1 MDENGVGSGTRTV
14 VLVEGNSDRSA
25 LEALA
30 RRRQIDLAG
39 LGIALVAMGGATN
52 IGHFM
57 DRYGPAGLGLRVA
70 GLCDLAEVRYVR
82 AALERSGLG
91 PELLRDGLEALGFFT
106 CDRDLEDELLRALGV
121 EEIEA
126 FIESQGELGGFR
138 IMQQQP
144 AQRMRSLHQQ
154 ARRFMGSRSGR
165 KERYAPAIDQ
175 PALPLAR
182 IPRPLDELLGHVVA
196 SVG

>member
-1 MDENGVGSGTRTV
+1 MDDHGVGPGTRTV
-14 VLVEGNSDRSA
+14 VLVEGTSDRAA

-39 LGIALVAMGGATN
+39 LGIAVVAMGGATN

-57 DRYGPAGLGLRVA
+57 DRYGPAGFGLRVA

-82 AALERSGLG
+82 SALERSGFG
-91 PELLRDGLEALGFFT
+91 AELQRDGLEGLGFFT

-121 EEIEA
+121 EEVEA

-138 IMQQQP
+138 MMQQQP
-144 AQRMRSLHQQ
+144 AQRKRSLHQQ
-154 ARRFMGSRSGR
+154 ARRFMGSRGGR
-165 KERYAPAIDQ
+165 KNRYAPAIVNR
-175 PALPLAR
+175 LPLAR
-182 IPRPLDELLGHVVA
+182 IPRPLDELLGHVVDGA
-196 SVG
+196 S